1 MPRAPPSRAKGLLT
15 PCGSL
20 GNRSAP
26 YEEFD
31 KIGFMKMIELEN
43 ITKIYDLGS
52 VKVTALD
59 DISFSCQKGEFISI
73 MGHSGSGKSTMM
85 NILGCLDRP
94 TSGTYHLDGQGVA
107 SLTDDQLAK
116 IRNKKLG
123 FVFQSYNLLPK
134 LTAVGNVELPLIYA
148 GVNHRR
154 QRALDALESVGIGK
168 RASHR
173 PTEMSGG
180 EQQRVAI
187 ARALINDPLIILADE
202 PTGNLDTASSHSIM
216 TLLIELCKKDITI
229 IVVTH
234 EEDIAAYTQRTIYL
248 KDGKVIEEKR
258 R

>member
-1 MPRAPPSRAKGLLT
+1 
-15 PCGSL
+15 
-20 GNRSAP
+20 
-26 YEEFD
+26 
-31 KIGFMKMIELEN
+31 MIELEN

-59 DISFSCQKGEFISI
+59 NVSFSCQKGEFISI

-94 TSGTYHLDGQGVA
+94 TSGSYRIDAQDVSDLK
-107 SLTDDQLAK
+107 DDELAVM
-116 IRNKKLG
+116 RNRKLG

-134 LTAVGNVELPLIYA
+134 MNAVANVELPLVYS
-148 GVNHRR
+148 GESHRR
-154 QRALDALESVGIGK
+154 QRALNALESVGIAK
-168 RASHR
+168 RAFHR
-173 PTEMSGG
+173 PSEMSGG

-202 PTGNLDTASSHSIM
+202 PTGNVDTATSRNIM
-216 TLLIELCKKDITI
+216 ALLTEQCKKGITV

-234 EEDIAAYTQRTIYL
+234 EEDIAGFTQRTIYL
-248 KDGKVIEEKR
+248 RDGKIIEEKR